1 MALLQLLEEVYSV
14 HNLNKPKEVNLPC
27 SVLKEQLA
35 SNKLLV
41 ASEPLLQ
48 EALFLVLLLIKQTLK
63 PLVRLLPLQQVVY
76 LVLEEVQV
84 GLELN
89 HKTKTNLKVFSV
101 KPKLLPPLHQ
111 DYLELN
117 LSKLLLVSLEPLL
130 NNNLLVKLLDL
141 EDSANLKLKLNPT
154 LASVDLVLLSR
165 TLLQEPLDNPSNLR
179 EVKTNYTLTQLTKS
193 IYSRSTPRNINSNA
207 SLLQSRI
214 RASPLALHYTSTT
227 LDLSLNSKLFL
238 LICYTSL
245 ISWHL
250 EANQL
255 RISSSKPSKN
265 SRNRKLII
273 S

>member
-1 MALLQLLEEVYSV
+1 VALLQLQEAVYSA

-27 SVLKEQLA
+27 SVVKEQLA

-48 EALFLVLLLIKQTLK
+48 EALFLVLLLIKQTLR
-63 PLVRLLPLQQVVY
+63 PLVKLLPLQQAVY

-84 GLELN
+84 VLELS
-89 HKTKTNLKVFSV
+89 HKTKTNLKVFSD
-101 KPKLLPPLHQ
+101 KPNKLLPPLQQ
-111 DYLELN
+111 DYSELN
-117 LSKLLLVSLEPLL
+117 LNSKLLLVSLEPLL
-130 NNNLLVKLLDL
+130 NNNLQVKLLDL
-141 EDSANLKLKLNPT
+141 EHLANLKLKPA
-154 LASVDLVLLSR
+154 LALVDLVLLSR
-165 TLLQEPLDNPSNLR
+165 TLLREPLDNPSNLR
-179 EVKTNYTLTQLTKS
+179 EVKTNYTLTLLTRN
-193 IYSRSTPRNINSNA
+193 IYNRSTPRNINSKL

-214 RASPLALHYTSTT
+214 KASPLALLYTSTT

-250 EANQL
+250 EVNQL